1 MYKVEKRFTL
11 PIGHRLSKHSG
22 LCQNIHGHNLT
33 ILVGVKSEKLNLNGM
48 IIDFSDL
55 KKLVNKVLDEWD
67 HTLLLNVNDYKLKGL
82 IESYT
87 RILDFPFDPT
97 AENLAAVL
105 FARLRVKLEESFNV
119 ELEYVTIYENE
130 NSKATYC
137 REG

>member
-22 LCQNIHGHNLT
+22 RCQNIHGHNLV
-33 ILVGVKSEKLNLNGM
+33 ILVGVKSELLDRNDM
-48 IIDFSDL
+48 VIDFGDL
-55 KKLVNKVLDEWD
+55 KKIVNGILQHEWD
-67 HTLLLNVNDYKLKGL
+67 HTLLLNSADRNLEGL

-87 RILDFPFDPT
+87 KIQHFPFDPT
-97 AENLAAVL
+97 AERLARDL
-105 FARLRVKLEESFNV
+105 FERLSITLKEDFGV

-137 REG
+137 K